1 MEPRKV
7 GKKSKR
13 SKQPKSPELSEEDKM
28 SIEDEDLDITSK
40 KNPNN
45 EDWEDEEITV
55 EFEFYEPNPNQF
67 FAVKSL
73 INGYLDGLSYR
84 SSDLAQL
91 IIDQKELGT
100 MIGTEDEEDENAIKS
115 MPKDK
120 SILAFATLM
129 SFQQY
134 HKQKVFEEIMKYIEE
149 KSNKH
154 NDRHSE
160 LIKLL
165 NEKNVGLLINERFL
179 EKKLKTK
186 FFFKNHQLEPKID
199 SIASWT
205 SFKRS

>member
-40 KNPNN
+40 KNPNMD

-55 EFEFYEPNPNQF
+55 EFEFYEPNANQF

-91 IIDQKELGT
+91 ISDQKDLGT
-100 MIGTEDEEDENAIKS
+100 MIGTADDEEENAIKN

-129 SFQQY
+129 SLQQY
-134 HKQKVFEEIMKYIEE
+134 QKQKVFEEILKYIED

-154 NDRHSE
+154 NDRHAE
-160 LIKLL
+160 LIKLIK
-165 NEKNVGLLINERFL
+165 EKNVGLLINERF
-179 EKKLKTK
+179 
-186 FFFKNHQLEPKID
+186 F
-199 SIASWT
+199 
-205 SFKRS
+205 